1 MTYLLQAAYTTVTPN
16 LAAGS
21 DPSRGPAGNPVV
33 LRRGQTLQNLI
44 YRSVQ
49 SQGALIPEPATATLA
64 DCQVVITV
72 DTVDYPDPN
81 APIVGVDDDFFEPDV
96 IQIEEYRLRAGY
108 EFGVAEGH
116 GVGTVG
122 AVATS
127 LGAAISN
134 LNLQN
139 VLAVVVLGDQVG
151 LLLRSPLLITVKA
164 KSPSGAIAPFAE
176 NFTVSTAPRQF
187 TNLTG
192 SVIQA
197 APFV

>member
-72 DTVDYPDPN
+72 DTTTYPDPN
-81 APIVGVDDDFFEPDV
+81 TLAGVDDAFFEPDV
-96 IQIEEYRLRAGY
+96 IQIEEYQLRAGY
-108 EFGVAEGH
+108 EFGVGDGR

-164 KSPSGAIAPFAE
+164 KSPSGAIALFAE